1 MNLRVIYIKIAFNV
15 MGMEIIYNEKRGLR
29 INPGKFSEL
38 ASEYK
43 R

>member
-29 INPGKFSEL
+29 INPGNFSEL